1 MGNKSFVLP
10 VQKPRVVPDAV
21 EWGNLKNRFSGK
33 TLFRTRLY
41 YLETD
46 DLSVLDSV
54 NNKWFY
60 EELFAYSRTY
70 RDINL
75 LPALKKIAGSERYDE
90 SLRQHASEV
99 VEIIEEHSARDKN
112 QQNSTPSTDEPG
124 RADNAR
130 RILSGTR
137 SPQTTEILRLLRD
150 KSPELKRIAL
160 FLIGKF
166 RMTDMLQEV
175 CECLGVLGVEDDAF
189 SVLQSFGT
197 AAVKEVDRYFL
208 KVSGNAGSGKIL
220 LRLMSK
226 IHPPADMSFLA
237 DRLSLNSR
245 LIRETALMTLENM
258 AYVVRESEKERLKKI
273 IYETFGTLT
282 WIIASQIS
290 LKNGNND
297 FLLGEM
303 NKEYD
308 RWKDYLLR
316 LMHLVYGDKA
326 EEAAEKNSGEKEN
339 FIKPIPELAGLI
351 FSGSTDIDDN
361 KKRLKKLRHYFPV
374 EVPEYGSVLEDLIN
388 CDYNL
393 IGVWTKAC
401 TVRSIP
407 EINEEDLGESVV
419 ALLFSPDQIL
429 REESAK
435 LIARSGREL
444 YKATSE
450 RIPEAV
456 RNKLDGIVAG
466 EITEK
471 ELVYEKVRFLSS
483 LFKGINEDELLFLA
497 DKLAFARN
505 DQRGLYSQPS
515 GTIMWSFSAENS
527 EPEIF
532 VNQEYITD
540 PGRIARDIRTAC
552 YYCYVLPL
560 TTVSEFNFQHPE
572 SSFGIFEYI
581 DKFEE

>member
-1 MGNKSFVLP
+1 MGNRSFVLP

-21 EWGNLKNRFSGK
+21 EWGNLKNKFSGK

-41 YLETD
+41 YLETG
-46 DLSVLDSV
+46 DLSVLDLIK
-54 NNKWFY
+54 NKWFY
-60 EELFAYSRTY
+60 EELFAYSRTNT
-70 RDINL
+70 DINL

-99 VEIIEEHSARDKN
+99 VEIIEEKSARDKN
-112 QQNSTPSTDEPG
+112 QQNSTPASDEPG
-124 RADNAR
+124 RAENAR

-137 SPQTTEILRLLRD
+137 TPQTTEILRLLRD
-150 KSPELKRIAL
+150 KSPELKRLAL

-175 CECLGVLGVEDDAF
+175 CECLGVRGVEVDAF
-189 SVLQSFGT
+189 SVLQSFGA
-197 AAVKEVDRYFL
+197 AAVREVDRYFL
-208 KVSGNAGSGKIL
+208 KISGNVGSGKIL

-226 IHPPADMSFLA
+226 IHPPADMSFMA
-237 DRLSLNSR
+237 DRLSSNSR

-273 IYETFGTLT
+273 IYDTFGTLA

-297 FLLGEM
+297 FLYEVM
-303 NKEYD
+303 NKEYG
-308 RWKDYLLR
+308 RWQDYLLR

-326 EEAAEKNSGEKEN
+326 EEAQEKSSGGKES
-339 FIKPIPELAGLI
+339 FTKPIPELASLI
-351 FSGSTDIDDN
+351 FNGSTDIEDN
-361 KKRLKKLRHYFPV
+361 KKRLKKLRRFFPL
-374 EVPEYGSVLEDLIN
+374 EVPDYKNVLEDLIN

-401 TVRSIP
+401 IVRSIP
-407 EINEEDLGESVV
+407 EIDEEDLGESVV
-419 ALLFSPDQIL
+419 ALLFSPEQIL
-429 REESAK
+429 REESAR
-435 LIARSGREL
+435 LISRSGREL

-450 RIPEAV
+450 RIPESV

-471 ELVYEKVRFLSS
+471 ELVYEKVRFLSI
-483 LFKGINEDELLFLA
+483 FKGINEDELLFLA
-497 DKLAFARN
+497 DKLGFARN

-532 VNQEYITD
+532 VNQEDITD

-560 TTVSEFNFQHPE
+560 TAVSEFNFQHPE

-581 DKFEE
+581 DKLEE